1 MDADVYGP
9 DVPLMMGINRTPMA
23 HGERIQ
29 PLEQFGVKLMSM
41 SFMNCPH
48 CHKRIDVFSYGGG
61 GKRQRDARAFSGG
74 AAARPW
80 RCASEA
86 LPASL
91 WRCEPFLE
99 LARNTLPRTN
109 KEAGKSGPTFE
120 VSE

>member
-9 DVPLMMGINRTPMA
+9 NVPLMMGINRTPMA

-29 PLEQFGVKLMSM
+29 LLEQFGVKLMSM

-61 GKRQRDARAFSGG
+61 RRTAKEARAFSGG
-74 AAARPW
+74 AAAGPW

-91 WRCEPFLE
+91 SRCEPFLE
-99 LARNTLPRTN
+99 LARNTVARTN
-109 KEAGKSGPTFE
+109 EEAGKSGLTFE
-120 VSE
+120 VCE